1 MMVSDITLLRI
12 PPLYL
17 SSNGHNVT
25 IQKPTSNME
34 LHWNV
39 IIFNTHTH
47 MFNNKIKYNCFFVFF
62 YKINRAEEKRHI
74 K

>member
-47 MFNNKIKYNCFFVFF
+47 MFNNKIKYNCFFVCF